1 MKNVKKIPT
10 KQLEK
15 FSTIFTQLG
24 LVLVLFIVYISLEHQ
39 TKQRPLVVYKP
50 EMAKPVYVAP
60 NTEVL
65 FTKEKTVK
73 PKAEPIPQNQL
84 ILDEEIDKVDDDKT
98 ETVIITT
105 PKKKQVDFDINTIET
120 LPEPVDEEENDPV
133 PFISI
138 EFAPIFKGCEGLTK
152 EQNKKCFDKKMLRFV
167 QRNFD
172 SQLANEIGLNS
183 GKYRIQ
189 TQFVIDNMGKVI
201 DINIRAPH
209 RKLQQATLKLI
220 EKLPKFTP
228 GKQGSKAV
236 KVRYTL
242 PISFLVD

>member
-1 MKNVKKIPT
+1 M
-10 KQLEK
+10 
-15 FSTIFTQLG
+15 
-24 LVLVLFIVYISLEHQ
+24 VLFIVYISLEHQ

-120 LPEPVDEEENDPV
+120 LPEPVDEEDNDPV

-172 SQLANEIGLNS
+172 SQLANEIGLS
-183 GKYRIQ
+183 SVKYRIQ

-201 DINIRAPH
+201 
-209 RKLQQATLKLI
+209 
-220 EKLPKFTP
+220 F
-228 GKQGSKAV
+228 
-236 KVRYTL
+236 
-242 PISFLVD
+242 F

>member
-65 FTKEKTVK
+65 FTKEKTVE
-73 PKAEPIPQNQL
+73 PKAEPIPQNRL

-172 SQLANEIGLNS
+172 SQLANEIGLSS

-209 RKLQQATLKLI
+209 RKLQQETLKLI

-228 GKQGSKAV
+228 GKQGSKTV

>member
-65 FTKEKTVK
+65 FTKEKTAE
-73 PKAEPIPQNQL
+73 PKAEPIPQNRL

-172 SQLANEIGLNS
+172 SQLANEIGLSS

-209 RKLQQATLKLI
+209 RKLQQETLKLI

-228 GKQGSKAV
+228 GRQGSKTV

>member
-65 FTKEKTVK
+65 FTKEKTAE
-73 PKAEPIPQNQL
+73 PKAEPIPQNRL

-172 SQLANEIGLNS
+172 SQLANEIGLSS

-209 RKLQQATLKLI
+209 RKLQQETLKLI

-228 GKQGSKAV
+228 GKQGSKTV